1 VGVFVHGT
9 INPGNTSRLS
19 LNARNP
25 FPWISRTGK
34 LMSLLV
40 VGSVAFD
47 AIESPYGK
55 VDRIIGGAATY
66 FAVAAS
72 FFTHV
77 NLVGIVGDDFSKKD
91 ESIFQRRKIDTAG
104 LERAPGKSFFWAG
117 KYSQH
122 LNERETLVTDLNVFA
137 NFNPK
142 LPEKFRTS
150 KHVFLANIAPDLQR
164 SVLQQVKGSPKHVAL
179 DTMNYW
185 IERTPAELRETLK
198 HVDIL
203 MINDSETRQLSNEHN
218 LLRAARHIFK
228 MGPSTLVIKRGEYGA
243 LLVDKNG
250 VFSVPAFP
258 LEEPH
263 DPTGAGDSFAG
274 GFMGYLAGSGR
285 SNDATL
291 RRAMVYG
298 SVLGSFA
305 VEEFG
310 PERLR
315 KLKRSEINT
324 RARHFLRLTQFK
336 L

>member
-1 VGVFVHGT
+1 
-9 INPGNTSRLS
+9 
-19 LNARNP
+19 
-25 FPWISRTGK
+25 
-34 LMSLLV
+34 MSLLV

-55 VDRIIGGAATY
+55 VDRIVGGAATY

-77 NLVGIVGDDFSKKD
+77 NLVGIVGDDFTETD
-91 ESIFQRRKIDTAG
+91 EAIFRGRRIDTCG
-104 LERAPGKSFFWAG
+104 LERASGKSFFWAG
-117 KYSQH
+117 QYSEF
-122 LNERETLVTDLNVFA
+122 LNERVTLATELNVFA
-137 NFNPK
+137 GFKPK
-142 LPEKFRTS
+142 LPEKFRNAQY
-150 KHVFLANIAPDLQR
+150 VFLANIAPDLQR
-164 SVLQQVKGSPKHVAL
+164 SVLKQVKGTPKLAAL

-203 MINDSETRQLSNEHN
+203 LINDSETRQLSNEHN
-218 LLRAARHIFK
+218 LLRAAAHIFK
-228 MGPSTLVIKRGEYGA
+228 MGPSTLVVKRGEYGA
-243 LLVDKNG
+243 MLVDRQG
-250 VFSVPAFP
+250 VFCVPAFP
-258 LEEPH
+258 LDEPH

-274 GFMGYLAGSGR
+274 GFMGYMAGCGR
-285 SNDATL
+285 SNAAAL

-315 KLKRSEINT
+315 RLKSKEIHA
-324 RARHFLRLTQFK
+324 RARHFSKLTQFK